1 MTDRFRLPDGTYTSD
16 VDSWSTEWD
25 KLSKPFEA
33 LGFRM
38 VAFDPG
44 IVFCDARDEGLPAC
58 EMPLYV
64 AKRIIEALGK
74 AMAKNARTLVEKT
87 LLPIEQTSWARNFA
101 IEAPYSYEEAI
112 RRASSPNFAV
122 VIRHSNVLDKPMWVV
137 EAKAEE
143 GKPDDGGFW
152 MEAFTT
158 KYKALDFCEKM
169 KWKVV

>member
-1 MTDRFRLPDGTYTSD
+1 MTKQFRLPDGTYTSD
-16 VDSWSTEWD
+16 VDSWSAEWD
-25 KLSKPFEA
+25 ELGKPFET

-44 IVFCDARDEGLPAC
+44 IVLCDARDPGLPAC

-74 AMAKNARTLVEKT
+74 VTPKDTQTVAEKT
-87 LLPIEQTSWARNFA
+87 LLPIEQTSWAMNFA
-101 IEAPYSYEEAI
+101 IEAPYFYEEAI
-112 RRASSPNFAV
+112 RRASSPDFAV
-122 VIRHSNVLDKPMWVV
+122 VIRHSNELDKPVWAVV
-137 EAKAEE
+137 AKAEE

-152 MEAFTT
+152 MEAFPT

-169 KWKVV
+169 KWRVV